1 MAYPTRNAAADTMI
15 RDAAAFYGHGW
26 MLGTSGNL
34 SVRLGEDRF
43 LVTASGRDKSR
54 LSPEDFLERAI
65 DGEQPEAGRG
75 VAPSAE
81 AELHEVVYRHLPQA
95 GAVYHVHESHAAFC
109 SARDAEIGSTIMAGA
124 EMIKGLDIWQENPR
138 VRVPIFENHFDVSE
152 IAADLDAYLGS
163 SDPQVPGINI
173 QSHGIYAWG
182 QTPFEAKRHV
192 ETFAYLFRYS
202 WELGN
207 GA

>member
-1 MAYPTRNAAADTMI
+1 MAYPTRNAAAEAMI

-34 SVRLGEDRF
+34 SVRLGEGRF

-54 LSPEDFLERAI
+54 LNPEDFLERAV
-65 DGEQPEAGRG
+65 DGEQPEAPRG
-75 VAPSAE
+75 VEPSAE
-81 AELHEVVYRHLPQA
+81 TEIHEVIYRHLPQA
-95 GAVYHVHESHAAFC
+95 GAVYHVHEPHAAFC
-109 SARDAEIGSTIMAGA
+109 SQRDDDIGSTIMAGA
-124 EMIKGLDIWQENPR
+124 EMIKGLGIWDEDPR
-138 VRVPIFENHFDVSE
+138 VRVPILANHFDVSK
-152 IAADLDAYLGS
+152 IATDIGVYLS
-163 SDPQVPGINI
+163 ATKPRVPGVNI

-182 QTPFEAKRHV
+182 ETPFEAKRHV